1 MLNRPPGL
9 NNVSATAQEEITSE
23 SRSHTMLFFEQ
34 SHYIYVKFIRLS
46 IVALPYS
53 SDLTTTSLHLLPLC
67 QVCVAS
73 MLGTGF
79 LPVHA
84 LQSQLDRQA
93 EAHVC
98 LWATTG
104 LNSFARLPGPKFGVG
119 QVRPTSYLPK

>member
-34 SHYIYVKFIRLS
+34 SHYTSSLEDS

-53 SDLTTTSLHLLPLC
+53 SDLTTTSLDLLPLC

-73 MLGTGF
+73 MLGTGI

-84 LQSQLDRQA
+84 LQSQLHGQA

-104 LNSFARLPGPKFGVG
+104 LNSIARLPGAKFGVG